1 MKMKND
7 PTTWDMDVFVKPDPI
22 PAHTNRH
29 VLEIATDVNGDLA
42 VWSTITIHM
51 FCVTCGTATS
61 LPVSREDVYLDA
73 NLLRQKYAELRN
85 AHIYARE
92 PALV

>member
-1 MKMKND
+1 MKHNLTK
-7 PTTWDMDVFVKPDPI
+7 WDMDMFIKPDPV

-29 VLEIATDVNGDLA
+29 ILEIATDVNGDLTCL
-42 VWSTITIHM
+42 STITIHM
-51 FCVTCGTATS
+51 FCVTCGTSTS

-73 NLLRQKYAELRN
+73 NLLQQKYAELRD